1 MYAEHQLA
9 EKICF
14 EISETLVIANLSD
27 AIRFTNRVKKFG
39 CSFCL
44 DDFGSGLSSFS
55 YLKSLPV
62 DYLKIGG
69 SFVKDMENDPVQ
81 EAIVQ
86 SVNHI
91 GRMMGRQTI
100 AECVENR
107 DTLERIKEIGVDYA
121 QGYALGKPRL
131 LHRIQRKKK
140 DQFLSDD
147 VSDLV

>member
-1 MYAEHQLA
+1 
-9 EKICF
+9 
-14 EISETLVIANLSD
+14 
-27 AIRFTNRVKKFG
+27 
-39 CSFCL
+39 
-44 DDFGSGLSSFS
+44 
-55 YLKSLPV
+55 
-62 DYLKIGG
+62 
-69 SFVKDMENDPVQ
+69 
-81 EAIVQ
+81 
-86 SVNHI
+86 
-91 GRMMGRQTI
+91 MGRQTI